1 MAYVSENLPSNFQ
14 MLDVMDIAEPLLETD
29 SAPYVMVCIQEIQRM
44 NVLMTEMKRSL
55 IELEKGMKGQLN
67 MSQNMEDLISAM
79 TINQWPGRNPF
90 SGCMWEKLAWPC
102 MKNLMHEFTDML
114 LRIEQLQTWA
124 TEMVTPFSVWLPGLF
139 NPTSYLTAVMQVT
152 ARRTGMPLDQ
162 MTTETHVTTFLKPE
176 FVDYYPQDGAFI
188 HGLFIEG
195 ARWPVGEE
203 AGDPEL
209 ITGTPCAGVLV
220 ESRLKELLPPLPV
233 IYVKAVTVQ
242 PTWEPSAVGYLR
254 RLPDIYEAPVYL
266 TSYRGHT
273 YIFLATM
280 KTVDPNNKWVLTGTA
295 VLMQTD

>member
-1 MAYVSENLPSNFQ
+1 
-14 MLDVMDIAEPLLETD
+14 
-29 SAPYVMVCIQEIQRM
+29 
-44 NVLMTEMKRSL
+44 
-55 IELEKGMKGQLN
+55 
-67 MSQNMEDLISAM
+67 
-79 TINQWPGRNPF
+79 
-90 SGCMWEKLAWPC
+90 